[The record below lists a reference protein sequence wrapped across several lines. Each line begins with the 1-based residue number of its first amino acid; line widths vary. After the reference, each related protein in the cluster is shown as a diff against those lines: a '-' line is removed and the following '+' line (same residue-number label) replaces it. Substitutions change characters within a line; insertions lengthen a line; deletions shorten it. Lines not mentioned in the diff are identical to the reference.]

1 MKIQYCCILIIVFA
15 FCSCSRDKTVK
26 AHSSPAVAEL
36 TNVTKNKWTFSGAE
50 GVQFMMPHWNIRTTI
65 PIPHIV
71 DSLPDFYNDLLEHY
85 TTVFGILP
93 YPNKQIDVFIFEN
106 ETQWQRKLQEMLGR
120 EAKEWFSLGRGGL
133 TVDGTGVLYHLDK
146 RGRSR
151 VTLRIAAHEGWH
163 QYAEAV
169 FKDCLPTWLD
179 EGIGTWMEG
188 FRIRS
193 GETKFMPA
201 SNWDRLSTL
210 RKLVS
215 ANSLDSLDSLINAD
229 PSSLLAS
236 GRATLLGYY
245 AQLWALTSFI
255 IEYEDGKYL
264 PLLTE
269 IFSRALHGTLR
280 EPHGGWMF
288 AFTDDPI
295 EMERE
300 YKEWVVQYARPGSSW
315 R

>member
-1 MKIQYCCILIIVFA
+1 M
-15 FCSCSRDKTVK
+15 

-36 TNVTKNKWTFSGAE
+36 PTVVKSTWSFYGEEGAQFVT
-50 GVQFMMPHWNIRTTI
+50 PHWNIRTTI
-65 PIPHIV
+65 PIPRIV

-93 YPNKQIDVFIFEN
+93 YPNKHIDVFLFAN
-106 ETQWQRKLQEMLGR
+106 ESQWQRKLQEILGS
-120 EAKEWFSLGRGGL
+120 EAEEWFSLGRGGL
-133 TVDGTGVLYHLDK
+133 TVDGIGLLYHLDK

-163 QYAEAV
+163 QYAESV
-169 FKDCLPTWLD
+169 FEDCLPTWLD

-188 FRIRS
+188 FRVRS

-210 RKLVS
+210 RKIII
-215 ANSLDSLDSLINAD
+215 ADRLDSLNYLIASD
-229 PSSLLAS
+229 PSTLLAS
-236 GRATLLGYY
+236 GRTTLLGYY
-245 AQLWALTSFI
+245 AQLWALTSFLV
-255 IEYEDGKYL
+255 EFEDGKYL
-264 PLLTE
+264 P
-269 IFSRALHGTLR
+269 ALRGILHHALQGTLR
-280 EPHGGWMF
+280 EPEGGWMLV
-288 AFTDDPI
+288 FTDDPI

-300 YKEWVVQYARPGSSW
+300 YREWVVQYTRPGSSW

>member
-1 MKIQYCCILIIVFA
+1 MIRFCCLFILLLAICACVH
-15 FCSCSRDKTVK
+15 DKSATM
-26 AHSSPAVAEL
+26 HSSPAVAGL
-36 TNVTKNKWTFSGAE
+36 PKVVKNSWSFDGNE
-50 GVQFMMPHWNIRTTI
+50 GVQFVTPHWNIRTTI

-71 DSLPDFYNDLLEHY
+71 DSLPDFYNDLLNHY
-85 TTVFGILP
+85 TTVFGALP
-93 YPNKQIDVFIFEN
+93 YPKKPIDVFLFAN
-106 ETQWQRKLQEMLGR
+106 ESQWRHKLQDLLGNDA
-120 EAKEWFSLGRGGL
+120 EEWFSLGRGGL
-133 TVDGTGVLYHLDK
+133 TIDGTGVLYHLDK

-163 QYAEAV
+163 QYAEAT
-169 FKDCLPTWLD
+169 FIDCLPTWLD

-193 GETKFMPA
+193 GEIKFMPA

-210 RKLVS
+210 RIIVS
-215 ANSLDSLDSLINAD
+215 SDHLDSLNYLITAD

-255 IEYEDGKYL
+255 VEYEDGKYL
-264 PLLTE
+264 PSLRE
-269 IFSRALHGTLR
+269 ILAKALHGTLR
-280 EPHGGWMF
+280 EPHGGWMY
-288 AFTDDPI
+288 ALTDDPI